1 MELEIIQSKIYEIK
15 GCKVMLDRD
24 LAEMYGVTTAN
35 LNQAVKR
42 NIARFPEDFM
52 FQLSEDEWNSLRLQS
67 TFLKQGRGQH
77 SKYLP
82 FVFTELGVAMLSSI
96 LNSDIAIEINRGIV
110 RAFVTVRQI
119 VLSPPVDNIGVL
131 ETEME
136 ELKQYV
142 ENMFSV
148 QKDINEKTKN
158 KLKIIRQ
165 TLVEMQTKNQNKNAR
180 KPKGYITPKEG
191 LTSL

>member
-1 MELEIIQSKIYEIK
+1 MKLEIIQSKIYEIR
-15 GCKVMLDRD
+15 GYKVMLDRD